1 VSEKTDWHPLRVLAQ
16 RVLENNEPLVLTEDV
31 RALLR
36 QTGIQVALG
45 ADDVERALS
54 DVPLATGLLR
64 EIARRIGEGSD
75 RLGPALRRMYRLRD
89 AGDIEGARRQLEEV
103 LAVEV
108 VPLYREMAGGELAK
122 LDEPK

>member
-1 VSEKTDWHPLRVLAQ
+1 MSEKTDWHPLRVLAQ
-16 RVLENNEPLVLTEDV
+16 RVLENNEPLVVTEEV

-36 QTGIQVALG
+36 QTGSQVALG
-45 ADDVERALS
+45 ADEVEQALS

-64 EIARRIGEGSD
+64 EIARRIAEGSD

-89 AGDIEGARRQLEEV
+89 AGDIVGARRQMEEV

-108 VPLYREMAGGELAK
+108 VPLYRKMAEGELAK
-122 LDEPK
+122 LGELK